1 VDFLACFRDSFYNN
15 GEVKSLGAL
24 KSIGHYLKTTE
35 KIYWAIAL
43 AISAYSLLLLRTLP
57 SKNYFMT
64 MLVAVAI
71 GYAGAIIITLIDY
84 HDLASIWYIIALLCV
99 FLILYTLKFGKAVTN
114 TGGVYAKAWISLGS
128 TSFQPSELVKIGFM
142 VTFAKHLSIL
152 EERDLLKSP
161 LNIMLLAVHALIP
174 IVLTHLQGDDGA
186 GIIFFCMFLAMA
198 FGAGIQLRYFFALFA
213 VIGAA
218 LPLAWKYVL
227 ADYQKQ
233 RMLAAYQL
241 DTTDESLQATI
252 WQQQQ
257 ARTSIGSGGIWG
269 RGLFDAPRVASKIVP
284 EQESDMI
291 FSTAG
296 EELGFVGCCLILLL
310 LLFLLWRTLR
320 IARKSPDLLG
330 SSICMGFFGMI
341 AAQVIFN
348 IGMCVDLLPVMGV
361 TLPFFSAGGS
371 SAACLYFG
379 LGLVENVH
387 MHPMNPTKVS
397 VRL

>member
-1 VDFLACFRDSFYNN
+1 M
-15 GEVKSLGAL
+15 GAL
-24 KSIGHYLKTTE
+24 KSIGNYLKTTE

-43 AISAYSLLLLRTLP
+43 AISVYSLLLLRTLP
-57 SKNYFMT
+57 SKSFFMT

-71 GYAGAIIITLIDY
+71 GYVGAVVITLIDY
-84 HDLASIWYIIALLCV
+84 HDLASIWYIIAILCV
-99 FLILYTLKFGKAVTN
+99 FLMLYTLKFGKAVTN
-114 TGGVYAKAWISLGS
+114 SGGVNARAWISLGS

-152 EERDLLKSP
+152 EERGLLKSP
-161 LNIMLLAVHALIP
+161 LNVVLLAVHALIP
-174 IVLTHLQGDDGA
+174 IGLTFKQGDAGA

-198 FGAGIQLRYFFALFA
+198 FGAGIQFRYFLTMFA

-218 LPLAWKYVL
+218 VPLAWKYGL
-227 ADYQKQ
+227 IADYQKQ
-233 RMLAAYQL
+233 RMLVAYQL
-241 DTTDESLQATI
+241 DTTDESLQAAV
-252 WQQQQ
+252 WQQRQ
-257 ARTSIGSGGIWG
+257 ARTSIGSGGVWG
-269 RGLFDAPRVASKIVP
+269 RGLFHAPRVASKIVP

-291 FSTAG
+291 FATAG
-296 EELGFVGCCLILLL
+296 EELGFVGCCLIILL

-330 SSICMGFFGMI
+330 SSICMGYFGMI
-341 AAQVIFN
+341 AAQMIFN
-348 IGMCVDLLPVMGV
+348 VGMCIDLLPVMGV

>member
-1 VDFLACFRDSFYNN
+1 M
-15 GEVKSLGAL
+15 GAL
-24 KSIGHYLKTTE
+24 KAIGNYLKNAE

-43 AISAYSLLLLRTLP
+43 AISSYSILLLKTLP
-57 SKNYFMT
+57 TKNFFMT

-71 GYAGAIIITLIDY
+71 GYAGAIVITLIDY
-84 HDLASIWYIIALLCV
+84 HDLASIWYIIALLCI
-99 FLILYTLKFGKAVTN
+99 FLMLYTLKFGLAVTN
-114 TGGVYAKAWISLGS
+114 TGGVNAKAWIKLGS
-128 TSFQPSELVKIGFM
+128 STFQPSELVKIGFM
-142 VTFAKHLSIL
+142 VTFAKHLTVL
-152 EERDLLKSP
+152 QERDLLKSP
-161 LNIMLLAVHALIP
+161 LHIILLAVHAMIP
-174 IVLTHLQGDDGA
+174 IGLTHLQGDDGA

-198 FGAGIQLRYFFALFA
+198 FGAGIQLRYFLVLFA

-218 LPLAWKYVL
+218 IPLAWKFVL
-227 ADYQKQ
+227 ADYQKE

-241 DTTDESLQATI
+241 DTTDESLKATV
-252 WQQQQ
+252 WQQSQ
-257 ARTSIGSGGIWG
+257 ARTSIGSGGLRG
-269 RGLFDAPRVASKIVP
+269 RGLFSAPRVASKMVP

-296 EELGFVGCCLILLL
+296 EELGFIGCCLIILL

-341 AAQVIFN
+341 AAQTIFN

-379 LGLVENVH
+379 FGLVENVH
-387 MHPMNPTKVS
+387 MHPLNPTKVS
-397 VRL
+397 IRLS

>member
-1 VDFLACFRDSFYNN
+1 M
-15 GEVKSLGAL
+15 GAL
-24 KSIGHYLKTTE
+24 KSIRDYFKNAE

-43 AISAYSLLLLRTLP
+43 VISAYSLLLLKTLP
-57 SKNYFMT
+57 SKNFFMT

-71 GYAGAIIITLIDY
+71 GYAGAIVITLIDY
-84 HDLASIWYIIALLCV
+84 HDLASLWYIVAILCV
-99 FLILYTLKFGKAVTN
+99 FLMLYTLKFGKAVTN
-114 TGGVYAKAWISLGS
+114 SGGVNAKAWITLGS

-152 EERDLLKSP
+152 EERSLLKSP
-161 LNIMLLAVHALIP
+161 FNIMLLAVHALIP
-174 IVLTHLQGDDGA
+174 IGLTHLQGDDGA

-198 FGAGIQLRYFFALFA
+198 FGAGVQLRYFFALLA

-218 LPLAWKYVL
+218 LPIAWKYVL
-227 ADYQKQ
+227 EDYQKQ

-241 DTTDESLQATI
+241 DTTDESLQATV
-252 WQQQQ
+252 WQQRQ
-257 ARTSIGSGGIWG
+257 ARTSIGSGGLWG
-269 RGLFDAPRVASKIVP
+269 RGTNAPRVASKIVP

-291 FSTAG
+291 FATAG
-296 EELGFVGCCLILLL
+296 EEFGFIGCCLILLL

-379 LGLVENVH
+379 FGLVESVH

>member
-1 VDFLACFRDSFYNN
+1 M
-15 GEVKSLGAL
+15 GAL
-24 KSIGHYLKTTE
+24 KSIGNYLKKTE
-35 KIYWAIAL
+35 KIYWLIAL
-43 AISAYSLLLLRTLP
+43 CISAYSLLLMKTLP
-57 SKNYFMT
+57 VRSYFMT

-99 FLILYTLKFGKAVTN
+99 FLMLYTLKFGKAVTN
-114 TGGVYAKAWISLGS
+114 SGGVNAKAWIYLGS

-142 VTFAKHLSIL
+142 VTFAKHLSVL
-152 EERDLLKSP
+152 QERELLKSP
-161 LNIMLLAVHALIP
+161 LHIVLLAIHALIP
-174 IVLTHLQGDDGA
+174 IGLTQLQGDTGA

-198 FGAGIQLRYFFALFA
+198 FGAGIQFRYFFALFA

-218 LPLAWKYVL
+218 FPLMWKYIMP
-227 ADYQKQ
+227 DYQKM

-241 DTTDESLQATI
+241 DTTDDSLKDAI

-257 ARTSIGSGGIWG
+257 ARTSIGSGGLRG
-269 RGLFDAPRVASKIVP
+269 RGLFHAPRVASKIVP
-284 EQESDMI
+284 EYDSDMI

-296 EELGFVGCCLILLL
+296 EELGFLGCCLIILL

-341 AAQVIFN
+341 AAQMIFN

-361 TLPFFSAGGS
+361 TLPFFSKGGS
-371 SAACLYFG
+371 SAACIYFG
-379 LGLVENVH
+379 IGLVENVH
-387 MHPMNPTKVS
+387 MHPVNPTKVS
-397 VRL
+397 IRLEGR

>member
-1 VDFLACFRDSFYNN
+1 M
-15 GEVKSLGAL
+15 GAL
-24 KSIGHYLKTTE
+24 KSIGNYLKNDGKNILVDCTDHFG
-35 KIYWAIAL
+35 IQS
-43 AISAYSLLLLRTLP
+43 SAAENASG
-57 SKNYFMT
+57 KEAFFMT

-71 GYAGAIIITLIDY
+71 GYAGAIVITLIDY
-84 HDLASIWYIIALLCV
+84 HDLSSIWYIIAVLCV
-99 FLILYTLKFGKAVTN
+99 FLMLYTLKFGIAVTN
-114 TGGVYAKAWISLGS
+114 TGGVNAKAWIHLGS

-142 VTFAKHLSIL
+142 VTFAKHLSVL
-152 EERDLLKSP
+152 QERDLLKSP
-161 LNIMLLAVHALIP
+161 LHIVLLAVHALIP
-174 IVLTHLQGDDGA
+174 IGLTHLQGDDGA

-198 FGAGIQLRYFFALFA
+198 FGAGIQLRYFLALLA

-218 LPLAWKYVL
+218 FPLAWKYVMQ
-227 ADYQKQ
+227 DYQKEENACW
-233 RMLAAYQL
+233 RISSIRPMS
-241 DTTDESLQATI
+241 SLQAAV
-252 WQQQQ
+252 WQQNQ
-257 ARTSIGSGGIWG
+257 ARTSIGSGGLWG
-269 RGLFDAPRVASKIVP
+269 RGLFNAPRVASKMVP

-296 EELGFVGCCLILLL
+296 EELGFIGCCLIILL

-341 AAQVIFN
+341 AAQMIFN

-379 LGLVENVH
+379 FGLGRKRAYA
-387 MHPMNPTKVS
+387 PA
-397 VRL
+397 

>member
-1 VDFLACFRDSFYNN
+1 MR
-15 GEVKSLGAL
+15 AL
-24 KSIGHYLKTTE
+24 RSIGHYVKTTE
-35 KIYWAIAL
+35 KIYWLIAMF
-43 AISAYSLLLLRTLP
+43 ISAYSLVLLKTLP
-57 SKNYFMT
+57 ANNFFMT
-64 MLVAVAI
+64 MLVAILI
-71 GYAGAIIITLIDY
+71 GYAGAVIITLIDY
-84 HDLASIWYIIALLCV
+84 HDLAAIWYIIAGLCA
-99 FLILYTLKFGKAVTN
+99 FLMLYTLKFGEAVTN
-114 TGGVYAKAWISLGS
+114 SGGVNAKAWIYLGK

-142 VTFAKHLSIL
+142 VTFAKHLSVL
-152 EERDLLKSP
+152 QDRGLLKSP
-161 LNIMLLAVHALIP
+161 LHIMLLAVHALIP
-174 IVLTHLQGDDGA
+174 IGLTHLQGDDGA

-198 FGAGIQLRYFFALFA
+198 FGSGIQLRYFFALFA

-218 LPLAWKYVL
+218 IPFAWKFVL

-241 DTTDESLQATI
+241 DTTDDSLKAVV
-252 WQQQQ
+252 WQQNQ
-257 ARTSIGSGGIWG
+257 ARTSIGSGGLWG
-269 RGLFDAPRVASKIVP
+269 RGLFNAPRVRDGMVP
-284 EQESDMI
+284 EKESDMI

-296 EELGFVGCCLILLL
+296 EELGFIGCCLIILL

-330 SSICMGFFGMI
+330 RSICMGFFGMI

-379 LGLVENVH
+379 LGLVQNVH
-387 MHPMNPTKVS
+387 MHPLSLTKVS
-397 VRL
+397 VRR